1 MLLLNLAQGLENVD
15 CFLKW
20 AKQFFKNIFKPAPE
34 GDFLK
39 KNFFSSDPCWGSKKI
54 RNNLFLNF
62 EFS

>member
-20 AKQFFKNIFKPAPE
+20 AKQFLKNIFKPAPE

-39 KNFFSSDPCWGSKKI
+39 KKKI
-54 RNNLFLNF
+54 FPLTHVGGPKK
-62 EFS
+62 

>member
-39 KNFFSSDPCWGSKKI
+39 KKIFSSDPCWGSKK
-54 RNNLFLNF
+54 
-62 EFS
+62 